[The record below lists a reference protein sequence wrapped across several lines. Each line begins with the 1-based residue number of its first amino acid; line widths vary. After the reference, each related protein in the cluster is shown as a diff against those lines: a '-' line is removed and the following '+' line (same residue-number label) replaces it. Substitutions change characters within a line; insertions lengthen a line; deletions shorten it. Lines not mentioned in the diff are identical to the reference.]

1 MGGRKSLRSMTF
13 QGELRM
19 RIAAE
24 EALVSAA
31 EDELQ
36 ALLKSLQAQYEEG
49 QKVLYS
55 LIGTASV
62 HRSEMRSK
70 ERSKTRA

>member
-49 QKVLYS
+49 QKVL
-55 LIGTASV
+55 
-62 HRSEMRSK
+62 
-70 ERSKTRA
+70 